1 MKQTPTLIYVGDA
14 CHAGSLRAATSACGW
29 HVLHSDQMLEALA
42 MYVFYYPDLFV
53 LDDTP
58 GSTLAAD
65 VYYHLLTV
73 ETPPVLILSDEP
85 YKEAWRGISS
95 SHVLV
100 LPRDT
105 AGADLLAAVRRLLL
119 DDTTGEQSLKG
130 GDSANISLHA
140 G

>member
-1 MKQTPTLIYVGDA
+1 MKQTPTIIYVGDA
-14 CHAGSLRAATSACGW
+14 GRAGSVRAATSACGW
-29 HVLHSDQMLEALA
+29 HLLQSSQMLEALA

-53 LDDTP
+53 LDDMP
-58 GSTLAAD
+58 DSTLAAD

-95 SHVLV
+95 SRVMV
-100 LPRDT
+100 LPRDC
-105 AGADLLAAVRRLLL
+105 AGADLLAAIRCLLF
-119 DDTTGEQSLKG
+119 DDTTEGQSLKG
-130 GDSANISLHA
+130 GDSANISIRA